1 MFDDSQETLRK
12 MRGDSSA
19 NSKTSMRTGRNVV
32 QRNVGLVYLMF
43 MLLMMG
49 GALKFHDAILLAI
62 YGALPFL
69 LDSVLFMDTVPLL
82 GRFLPRA
89 TLLIELGL
97 EMGALG
103 VGLSLSAIYAIYRYI
118 GVLRMGIPY
127 YLSKKDWLN

>member
-1 MFDDSQETLRK
+1 MFDDSQETIRK

-19 NSKTSMRTGRNVV
+19 NSDTSMRTGRNVV
-32 QRNVGLVYLMF
+32 QRNIGPVYVIL
-43 MLLMMG
+43 MLLMMA
-49 GALKFHDAILLAI
+49 GALKFHDAILLVI

-69 LDSVLFMDTVPLL
+69 LDSALFVDTVTLL

-89 TLLIELGL
+89 TLMIELGL

-103 VGLSLSAIYAIYRYI
+103 VGISLSAIYAIYRYI